1 MLRTPSPVSSLVLA
15 GTCWGSSYAV
25 VEMIDGANPMLVTG
39 SRFALFGIVA
49 AVVLRATGGF
59 RGIPWRVAVLH
70 AIGGSVG
77 LYLSEVT
84 AISLAGAGPT
94 IAVVGS
100 IPVVYAVVG
109 ARRDGAPVRP
119 LAPSVALTVG
129 AHVIIHRDA
138 WPTDGRGVEEVLLGL
153 GVASLGVV
161 GFCAYASHSTDHLR
175 SRPDLGPERWSSAI
189 GVASGLCAVPLLG
202 VGLLGGFPSDPGS
215 LLAVACFLAI
225 VPSWLATSLWNRA
238 VVDVPRALAGQLLVF
253 EPLSAFVFVHLLSGA
268 IPGPTLV
275 IGELLLLAGALLAVR
290 AVRRPGID
298 LVTSVEVDP
307 AGMRRRVEGQ
317 PDIAA

>member
-1 MLRTPSPVSSLVLA
+1 MRRSPSPVSSLVLA

-25 VEMIDGANPMLVTG
+25 VELIDGANPMLVTG
-39 SRFALFGIVA
+39 ARFALFGAVA
-49 AVVLRATGGF
+49 AVLLRTSGGF
-59 RGIPWRVAVLH
+59 RNIPWRIAVLH
-70 AIGGSVG
+70 AVGGSVG

-100 IPVVYAVVG
+100 IPVVYALVG

-119 LAPSVALTVG
+119 LAPSVALTVA

-153 GVASLGVV
+153 AVASLGVV

-175 SRPDLGPERWSSAI
+175 SRPDIGPERWSSAI
-189 GVASGLCAVPLLG
+189 GVASGLCAVPLLA
-202 VGLLGGFPSDPGS
+202 VGLLGGLPTDPGS
-215 LLAVACFLAI
+215 LLTVAFFLAV

-253 EPLSAFVFVHLLSGA
+253 EPLSAFVFVHLVSGA
-268 IPGPTLV
+268 VPGPTLV

-290 AVRRPGID
+290 AVRQPLADTGPSVEADPARMRPG
-298 LVTSVEVDP
+298 
-307 AGMRRRVEGQ
+307 VEGQ